1 MGKVEMTSL
10 PFTQAANPSG
20 RGPTWAI
27 VCGECGTMRTIPGSN
42 ELGHATARDLLP
54 QKATRLGWA
63 VGKREADHRCPAC
76 INRAAQ
82 ARRRTLR
89 VIKEESAMGTA
100 VAAEPPRQMQREDR
114 RIIIS
119 KLDEVYI
126 DESVG
131 YSGDW
136 SDERVAEDLGV
147 PRAWVSTIR
156 EENFGP
162 EVSEDDAAIG
172 ALRTQHDALAA
183 RLKAQ
188 DEEHARLGAQ
198 IITSRADVKKLG
210 ETIAQFERQRAAR
223 RR

>member
-1 MGKVEMTSL
+1 
-10 PFTQAANPSG
+10 
-20 RGPTWAI
+20 
-27 VCGECGTMRTIPGSN
+27 
-42 ELGHATARDLLP
+42 
-54 QKATRLGWA
+54 
-63 VGKREADHRCPAC
+63 
-76 INRAAQ
+76 
-82 ARRRTLR
+82 
-89 VIKEESAMGTA
+89 MGTA